1 MTSEAKSQ
9 SDILK
14 PKHSKALLGVE
25 GIRQKTKESVVFSL
39 LKEKKRSGGTFKIAP
54 SSSLQKVKEF
64 LPHLR
69 SANIK
74 MQEELKSDPNKQ
86 TKYDIQ
92 NLDEESGRIIEMD
105 LALYEDTDSDCS
117 ISSEDMRT
125 EANNEVIDE
134 NNIKFP
140 GGNFKSNLVQV
151 IEKDQVEQENIT
163 IPV

>member
-1 MTSEAKSQ
+1 MMSEAGAQ
-9 SDILK
+9 SDLLK
-14 PKHSKALLGVE
+14 PKHSKALLDVE

-54 SSSLQKVKEF
+54 SPSLQKVKEF

-69 SANIK
+69 SANVK
-74 MQEELKSDPNKQ
+74 MQEELESDPSLQ

-92 NLDEESGRIIEMD
+92 NLDGEPGRIIEMD

-117 ISSEDMRT
+117 ISSENT
-125 EANNEVIDE
+125 GAEANIEVIDE

-140 GGNFKSNLVQV
+140 GGNFKSNLVQIV
-151 IEKDQVEQENIT
+151 ENDQVDQENIT